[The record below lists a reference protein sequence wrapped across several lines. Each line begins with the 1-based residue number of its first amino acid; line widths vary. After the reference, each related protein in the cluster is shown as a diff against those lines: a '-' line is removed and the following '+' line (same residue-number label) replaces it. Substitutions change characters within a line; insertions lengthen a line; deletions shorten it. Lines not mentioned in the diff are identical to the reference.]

1 MTNFGKLEPEG
12 KTPIL
17 YVAPGVPANGFCVG
31 GIAMLRFGKFGK
43 RRILCGVL
51 LLLAALECVF
61 IGMLLMGNAG
71 ANEMKPRPLTDGEA
85 AYYAQY
91 TLTLPDGAQVLDY
104 CTLQEEKRIGGEP
117 YRLYTSDELPPYLYQ
132 CREIRNILETE
143 AGTLYITYLGQDG
156 EAVYLTVLDGDILY
170 RGIYTEKTDTYYGI
184 SREES
189 YKVLHFRNQRAEF
202 PALWV
207 LAAVNG
213 AALLCVLV
221 LLVRSGKKR
230 NTEEA

>member
-1 MTNFGKLEPEG
+1 
-12 KTPIL
+12 
-17 YVAPGVPANGFCVG
+17 
-31 GIAMLRFGKFGK
+31 MLRFRKFGK

-61 IGMLLMGNAG
+61 LGLLLLGNAG
-71 ANEMKPRPLTDGEA
+71 ANEMKPRPLTDDEA

-104 CTLQEEKRIGGEP
+104 CTLQEEKSIGGRQ
-117 YRLYTSDELPPYLYQ
+117 YRLYTSDELPQYLYQ
-132 CREIRNILETE
+132 CRELREIVETE
-143 AGTLYITYLGQDG
+143 AGTLYITYTSQDG
-156 EAVYLTVLDGDILY
+156 EEVHLTVLDGQVLHS
-170 RGIYTEKTDTYYGI
+170 GIYTEKTDTFYQI
-184 SREES
+184 SQEES
-189 YKVLHFRNQRAEF
+189 YKVTHFRNPQTEQ

-207 LAAVNG
+207 LAAANG

-230 NTEEA
+230 NAPEE

>member
-1 MTNFGKLEPEG
+1 MQSFGKIG
-12 KTPIL
+12 
-17 YVAPGVPANGFCVG
+17 
-31 GIAMLRFGKFGK
+31 R
-43 RRILCGVL
+43 RRILCAVL

-61 IGMLLMGNAG
+61 LGMLLVGNAG
-71 ANEMKPRPLTDGEA
+71 ANEMKPRPLTDDEA
-85 AYYAQY
+85 ARYGQY

-104 CTLQEEKRIGGEP
+104 CTLQEEKNIGGQQC
-117 YRLYTSDELPPYLYQ
+117 RLYMSDELSQYLYQ
-132 CREIRNILETE
+132 CRELREILETE
-143 AGTLYITYLGQDG
+143 AGTLYMTYTSRDG
-156 EAVYLTVLDGDILY
+156 DEVRLTVLDGDVLY

-189 YKVLHFRNQRAEF
+189 YKVLHFRNSQAER

-230 NTEEA
+230 NAPEE

>member
-17 YVAPGVPANGFCVG
+17 YVAPGVPANGFCMG
-31 GIAMLRFGKFGK
+31 GIAMQCFRKFGK

-104 CTLQEEKRIGGEP
+104 CTLQEEKNIGGQQC
-117 YRLYTSDELPPYLYQ
+117 RLYMSDELSQYLYQ
-132 CREIRNILETE
+132 CRELREILETE
-143 AGTLYITYLGQDG
+143 AGTLYITYMSQDG
-156 EAVYLTVLDGDILY
+156 EAVYLTVLDGDVLY
-170 RGIYTEKTDTYYGI
+170 KGIYSEKTDTYYEI
-184 SREES
+184 SQEES
-189 YKVLHFRNQRAEF
+189 YKVLHFRNPRAEH

-207 LAAVNG
+207 LAAADG

-230 NTEEA
+230 NAPEA

>member
-1 MTNFGKLEPEG
+1 MQCFRK
-12 KTPIL
+12 
-17 YVAPGVPANGFCVG
+17 
-31 GIAMLRFGKFGK
+31 MGK
-43 RRILCGVL
+43 RRILCAVL

-61 IGMLLMGNAG
+61 LGMLLVGNAG
-71 ANEMKPRPLTDGEA
+71 ANEMKPRPLTDDEA
-85 AYYAQY
+85 ARYGQY

-104 CTLQEEKRIGGEP
+104 CTLQEEKRIGEQQI
-117 YRLYTSDELPPYLYQ
+117 RLYTSDELPQYLYQ
-132 CREIRNILETE
+132 CRELCEVMETE
-143 AGTLYITYLGQDG
+143 AGTLYMTYMSQDG
-156 EAVYLTVLDGDILY
+156 DEVRLTVLDGDILY

-207 LAAVNG
+207 LAAANG

-230 NTEEA
+230 NAPEE

>member
-1 MTNFGKLEPEG
+1 MQCFRK
-12 KTPIL
+12 
-17 YVAPGVPANGFCVG
+17 
-31 GIAMLRFGKFGK
+31 MGK
-43 RRILCGVL
+43 RRILCAVL

-61 IGMLLMGNAG
+61 LGMLLVGNAG
-71 ANEMKPRPLTDGEA
+71 ANEMKPRPLTDDEA
-85 AYYAQY
+85 ARYGQY

-104 CTLQEEKRIGGEP
+104 CTVQEEKSIGGRQ
-117 YRLYTSDELPPYLYQ
+117 YRLYTSDELPQYLYQ
-132 CREIRNILETE
+132 CREIREIVETE

-156 EAVYLTVLDGDILY
+156 EAVYLTVLDGDVLY

-184 SREES
+184 SQEES
-189 YKVLHFRNQRAEF
+189 YKVLHFRNPRAEH

-207 LAAVNG
+207 LAAANG

-230 NTEEA
+230 NAPEA